1 MSNSQARVEEVFAE
15 AARLFASK
23 NASYQDS
30 WRDQGWRGNV
40 ARVMEKAKRIRSLL
54 WRPSVLLNGSKEHPR
69 ETLMD
74 VINTCAFAIIN
85 MDDGVEWGEG
95 VDSKP
100 VAPPQGWPDWAPGP
114 AGPLPPEGRVIGY
127 TLAGDEVSAHPEAG
141 WPLTPHEV
149 HQRGQRLND
158 PVPANANETTL
169 VDVPVPGEEKPS
181 PKPRNRTV
189 TDKGS
194 GPRQRPIKDAPQA

>member
-1 MSNSQARVEEVFAE
+1 VSNSQARVEEVFAE

-114 AGPLPPEGRVIGY
+114 PTVE
-127 TLAGDEVSAHPEAG
+127 DETG
-141 WPLTPHEV
+141 WPLAPHEV

-194 GPRQRPIKDAPQA
+194 GPRQRPIKDVPQA